1 MRAIELPARK
11 PGECAGGAGRER
23 SSPAKVTMIS
33 TPATEEDRLAQ
44 RQPRIIVVGTGR
56 DGTLSTYQM
65 IQDLFDRA
73 DGRRA
78 MHEYAARELYNAFS
92 NYRETGD
99 ERFIGEIRRLIG
111 ECPYDCVVGN
121 GYAAILP
128 YFREQWGLDTKL
140 VHLRRRDRDA
150 CIASLVK
157 NAQMFPF
164 AHLHYASAEGAGVK
178 RPAAFHF
185 GEMTRDEWQAMPAA
199 AKFGWYYDKTHALIN
214 QYKALFAESIDV
226 FTEDLSDE
234 LVRRALAR
242 LVNGSDCIVPAP
254 ARVHAY
260 AFDITSVGK
269 EYRDKAMWVWGQMDW
284 ERVVKDDLH
293 GIEYLLT
300 KFFQWKERQVKG
312 DPLPG
317 AQESRVEISAAL
329 ARARKSLAAALKQ
342 VERLEKLDGETL
354 AGK

>member
-1 MRAIELPARK
+1 M
-11 PGECAGGAGRER
+11 
-23 SSPAKVTMIS
+23 
-33 TPATEEDRLAQ
+33 
-44 RQPRIIVVGTGR
+44 
-56 DGTLSTYQM
+56 
-65 IQDLFDRA
+65 
-73 DGRRA
+73 
-78 MHEYAARELYNAFS
+78 
-92 NYRETGD
+92 
-99 ERFIGEIRRLIG
+99 
-111 ECPYDCVVGN
+111 
-121 GYAAILP
+121 
-128 YFREQWGLDTKL
+128 
-140 VHLRRRDRDA
+140 
-150 CIASLVK
+150 
-157 NAQMFPF
+157 
-164 AHLHYASAEGAGVK
+164 
-178 RPAAFHF
+178 
-185 GEMTRDEWQAMPAA
+185 
-199 AKFGWYYDKTHALIN
+199 
-214 QYKALFAESIDV
+214 
-226 FTEDLSDE
+226 
-234 LVRRALAR
+234 RRALAR